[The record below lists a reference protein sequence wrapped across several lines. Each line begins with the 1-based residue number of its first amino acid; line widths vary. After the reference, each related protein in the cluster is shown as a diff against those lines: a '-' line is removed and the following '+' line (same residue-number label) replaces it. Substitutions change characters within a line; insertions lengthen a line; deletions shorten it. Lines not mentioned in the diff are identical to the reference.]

1 MNLNDL
7 ANLGQIIGAVAVVI
21 SLFYVASQIR
31 QNTNAVRSATAQTD
45 VVCLCVSVCRGLIVL
60 SSVIGDGFRYIK
72 RRSVAAHV
80 IRAHFAFSDHAR
92 DGGFKARCA
101 LGFAEPVEHQ
111 LRC

>member
-21 SLFYVASQIR
+21 SLFYVALQIW

-80 IRAHFAFSDHAR
+80 VGANFAFSDHACDR
-92 DGGFKARCA
+92 GLKTRGHFR
-101 LGFAEPVEHQ
+101 LFEPVKHQ
-111 LRC
+111 LCC